1 MRIIFVRHG
10 HPDYVHDCLTPL
22 GHQHAEAAA
31 LRLQDEGVTAIYSS
45 TCGRALETAGHLA
58 EKLSLPVNR
67 CDFMREISWGA
78 VDCADIPENGHPWSL
93 IDRMIAA
100 GEPLNDPAWA
110 ERAYF
115 RSNKLLPHVEHIAR
129 ETDAWLATLGYS
141 REGLYYRAGENTD
154 RTIAVFGHGGAS
166 AALMSHLFNI
176 PFPYV
181 CAAMGPDF
189 TGITIA
195 ALGNEPG
202 QLTAPR
208 FEIMNDAR
216 HIRDIRSENIDGN

>member
-1 MRIIFVRHG
+1 MHIIFVRHG

-31 LRLQDEGVTAIYSS
+31 LRLKDEGVTAIYSS
-45 TCGRALETAGHLA
+45 TCGRALETAAHLA
-58 EKLSLPVNR
+58 ETLGLPVTR
-67 CDFMREISWGA
+67 CDFMREISWGPLDGA
-78 VDCADIPENGHPWSL
+78 PIPEDGHPWSL
-93 IDRMIAA
+93 ADRMVAA

-110 ERAYF
+110 EHPFF
-115 RSNKLLPHVEHIAR
+115 RRNKLLPHTERIAR
-129 ETDAWLATLGYS
+129 ELDAWLATLGYT
-141 REGLYYRAGENTD
+141 REGLYYRTGEGTD

-166 AALMSHLFNI
+166 AAILTHLFNL

-181 CAAMGPDF
+181 CTAMGPDF
-189 TGITIA
+189 TGVTIA

-216 HIRDIRSENIDGN
+216 HIRAIRTENIYGN

>member
-31 LRLQDEGVTAIYSS
+31 LRLLDEGVTAIYSS

-58 EKLSLPVNR
+58 EKLSLAVNR

-78 VDCADIPENGHPWSL
+78 SNGADIPDSGHPWSL
-93 IDRMIAA
+93 ADRLIA
-100 GEPLNDPAWA
+100 GNEPLNDLQWTAHPF
-110 ERAYF
+110 F
-115 RSNKLLPHVEHIAR
+115 RDNKLLPFVKHIAQ
-129 ETDAWLATLGYS
+129 ETDAWLAGLGYT
-141 REGLYYRAGENTD
+141 RDGLYYRAGEGTD

-195 ALGNEPG
+195 QLSSIPG
-202 QLTAPR
+202 ELTAPR

-216 HIRDIRSENIDGN
+216 HIRGIQTENIYGN

>member
-10 HPDYVHDCLTPL
+10 HPDYAHDCLTPL
-22 GHQHAEAAA
+22 GHQHAAAAA
-31 LRLQDEGVTAIYSS
+31 LRLKDEGVCAIYSS
-45 TCGRALETAGHLA
+45 TCGRALETAAHLA
-58 EKLSLPVNR
+58 DALGLPVNR

-78 VDCADIPENGHPWSL
+78 ADGSAIPEDGHPWSL
-93 IDRMIAA
+93 ADRMIA
-100 GEPLNDPAWA
+100 GNEPLNNPDWA
-110 ERAYF
+110 AHPWF
-115 RSNKLLPHVEHIAR
+115 CTNKLLPHVERIAR
-129 ETDAWLATLGYS
+129 ETDAWLASLGYT
-141 REGLYYRAGENTD
+141 REGLYYRAGESTD

-195 ALGNEPG
+195 ALADVPG

-216 HIRDIRSENIDGN
+216 HIRDIRTENYYGN